1 MGQEHDEIEKTIHER
16 KVANLEIINIL
27 KQCVEVSNMNFEG
40 LLIRVLDSVMLKPGR
55 SSVDTLETIKRN
67 LQ

>member
-1 MGQEHDEIEKTIHER
+1 MSQEYDEIEQTIHKR

-27 KQCVEVSNMNFEG
+27 KQCVESSNMNFEG
-40 LLIRVLDSVMLKPGR
+40 LLIRVLDSVVLKPGR
-55 SSVDTLETIKRN
+55 SSVDTLETIRQN

>member
-1 MGQEHDEIEKTIHER
+1 MGQEHDEIEQTIHER

-27 KQCVEVSNMNFEG
+27 KRCVEYSNTNFEG
-40 LLIRVLDSVMLKPGR
+40 LLIRALDSVVLKPGR
-55 SSVDTLETIKRN
+55 SSADTLETIKRN

>member
-27 KQCVEVSNMNFEG
+27 KRCVEYSNMNFEG
-40 LLIRVLDSVMLKPGR
+40 ILIKALDSVMLKPGR
-55 SSVDTLETIKRN
+55 SSTDTLETIKRN